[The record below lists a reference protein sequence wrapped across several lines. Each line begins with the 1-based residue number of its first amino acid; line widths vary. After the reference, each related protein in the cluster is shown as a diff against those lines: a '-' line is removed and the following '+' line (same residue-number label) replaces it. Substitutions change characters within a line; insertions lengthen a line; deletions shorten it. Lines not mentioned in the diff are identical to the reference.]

1 MASEIVITESED
13 DYLLMSG
20 IQHFCFCRR
29 QWALIHIEQQWEE
42 NVLTAEGRIDHQ
54 KCHDENSIEKRADL
68 IIMRGMRVVS
78 HKLRLSGACDV
89 VEFHRDDEGI
99 PITRYEGKWS
109 IVPIEY
115 KHGKAKTIDADRLQ
129 LCAQGI
135 ALEEMFVT
143 SIEFGYLFYKETNK
157 REEVEFSEELRNKTE
172 NMAAEMYQYYSRG
185 WTPSVRKSAKC
196 KSCSLNEICLPD
208 IMSKHD
214 VIAYIHE
221 YVE

>member
-1 MASEIVITESED
+1 MESEVLSTGNEE

-42 NVLTAEGRIDHQ
+42 NLLTAEGRIDHQ
-54 KCHDENSIEKRADL
+54 KCHDENAIEKRRDL
-68 IIMRGMRVVS
+68 IIMRGLRVVS

-89 VEFHRDDEGI
+89 VEFHRDEEGI
-99 PITRYEGKWS
+99 PLSKYEGKWS

-115 KHGKAKTIDADRLQ
+115 KHGKSKAIDADRLQ

-135 ALEEMFVT
+135 ALEEMFVA
-143 SIEFGYLFYKETNK
+143 SIKYGYLFYKGTNK
-157 REEVEFSEELRNKTE
+157 REKVEFSEELREKTKI
-172 NMAAEMYQYYSRG
+172 MATEMYQYYNRG
-185 WTPSVRKSAKC
+185 WTPSAKKTAKC
-196 KSCSLNEICLPD
+196 KSCSLIEKCLPG
-208 IMSKHD
+208 ILFKRD
-214 VIAYIHE
+214 VKAYIHD